1 MTPILKIIITCA
13 AAIAAGTILGNGAV
27 YFFNHIPGR
36 WLTDYGEEPSE
47 ELLHPTTQRIRSVP
61 YKYAF
66 TGIFIALSIY
76 FGLKDPWTAIPIVLT
91 LWLLLEMSIADV
103 KYMIVPDQLIMLLII
118 ACLGLLP
125 GRIATYR
132 MHAVWDALLGVAC
145 GLGIMLILA
154 LLSRAIYKKW
164 LLGGADIKLFAAL
177 GLMTGLYGILIIFIL
192 STLISGLHLGFMVM
206 IRKAHLKETRPM
218 VPYTAL
224 AVLIYFMFLSELT
237 AGYVVYL

>member
-1 MTPILKIIITCA
+1 MTPILKIILTCA
-13 AAIAAGTILGNGAV
+13 VAMAAGTILGNGAV
-27 YFFNHIPGR
+27 YFFNRIPGK

-66 TGIFIALSIY
+66 TGVFIALSIY
-76 FGLKDPWTAIPIVLT
+76 FGLKDPWTAIPIVVA
-91 LWLLLEMSIADV
+91 LWLLLEMSIADI
-103 KYMIVPDQLIMLLII
+103 KYMIVPDQLIMLLVI
-118 ACLGLLP
+118 ACLGILP
-125 GRIATYR
+125 GKIAVYR

-145 GLGIMLILA
+145 GLGIMLALA

-164 LLGGADIKLFAAL
+164 VLGGADIKIFAAL

-192 STLISGLHLGFMVM
+192 STLLSGLHLGFLV
-206 IRKAHLKETRPM
+206 IVRKANLKETRPM
-218 VPYTAL
+218 VPYIAL
-224 AVLIYFMFLSELT
+224 ATLLYFMFLADLT